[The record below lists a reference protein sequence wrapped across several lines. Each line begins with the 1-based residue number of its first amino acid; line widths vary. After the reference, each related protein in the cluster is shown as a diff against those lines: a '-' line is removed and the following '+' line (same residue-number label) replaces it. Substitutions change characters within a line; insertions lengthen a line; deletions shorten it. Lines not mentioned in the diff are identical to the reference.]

1 MDKEKK
7 TCDRKMVLNSAAARR
22 QHKETT
28 SWKMGSLKADAVR
41 ILCEISTKNNVKDCL
56 GGSPMAQF
64 ALQK

>member
-7 TCDRKMVLNSAAARR
+7 TCDHKMVLNSAAARR
-22 QHKETT
+22 QHKET

-41 ILCEISTKNNVKDCL
+41 ILCETSTKNNVKDCL

-64 ALQK
+64 ALPK